1 MAHDDRVAIRD
12 AVGRLHRESG
22 LPMVFGGAI
31 TGRDRLQIT
40 EFVGAKSGTMRGL
53 RVQAGSGLGGK
64 AMAMRRPVL
73 VNDYARADA
82 ITHDYDEAV
91 TGEGIRTMVGV
102 PVMVGRSVRGVLY
115 GALRGTVAIGDRV
128 IDSMVTVGRVL
139 EQDLA
144 VRDAMERRNPS
155 SAIFPLPDE
164 NALEDAPPEI
174 RRRLLDLA
182 GRVDDPAVRD
192 ELMDVVAQLEGA
204 SGAGVVPGVDNGG
217 MATAEPRRAP
227 PRVQLSPR
235 EREVLVQV
243 AMGHT
248 NALIGERLGVGA
260 ETVKSYLRTAMRK
273 LGANNRIEAVVAAR
287 RLGAL

>member
-40 EFVGAKSGTMRGL
+40 EFVGAQSGTMRGL
-53 RVQAGSGLGGK
+53 RVQTGSGLGGK
-64 AMAMRRPVL
+64 AMALRRPVL

-91 TGEGIRTMVGV
+91 TGEGIRTMVGI

-115 GALRGTVAIGDRV
+115 GALRGTAAIGDRV
-128 IDSMVTVGRVL
+128 IDSMVTVGRIL

-144 VRDAMERRNPS
+144 VRDAKERENPS
-155 SAIFPLPDE
+155 SEVFPLPDE
-164 NALEDAPPEI
+164 QTLDDAPPAV
-174 RRRLLDLA
+174 RQRLLELA
-182 GRVDDPAVRD
+182 TRIGDPAVRD
-192 ELMDVVAQLEGA
+192 ELIDLVGQLP
-204 SGAGVVPGVDNGG
+204 PGEPAAP
-217 MATAEPRRAP
+217 ATALPGGAPDAPAP
-227 PRVQLSPR
+227 PQVRLSPR
-235 EREVLVQV
+235 EREVLMQV

-273 LGANNRIEAVVAAR
+273 LSANNRIEAVVAAR

>member
-1 MAHDDRVAIRD
+1 
-12 AVGRLHRESG
+12 
-22 LPMVFGGAI
+22 MVFGGAI
-31 TGRDRLQIT
+31 TGKDRLQIT
-40 EFVGAKSGTMRGL
+40 EFVGARSGTMRGL
-53 RVQAGSGLGGK
+53 RVKAGSGLGGK
-64 AMAMRRPVL
+64 AMALRRPVL

-91 TGEGIRTMVGV
+91 TGEGIRTMVGI

-144 VRDAMERRNPS
+144 VRDALERENPS
-155 SAIFPLPDE
+155 SAVFPLPDDQ
-164 NALEDAPPEI
+164 ALDEAPPEV
-174 RRRLLDLA
+174 RRRLLELA
-182 GRVDDPAVRD
+182 TRIGDPAVRD
-192 ELMDVVAQLEGA
+192 ELIDLVGRLPAGEGTA
-204 SGAGVVPGVDNGG
+204 PAGRGQRGGAGAD
-217 MATAEPRRAP
+217 AAEA
-227 PRVQLSPR
+227 PRVRLSTR
-235 EREVLVQV
+235 EREVLMQV

-248 NALIGERLGVGA
+248 NALIAERLGVGA

-273 LGANNRIEAVVAAR
+273 LSATNRIEAVVAAR

>member
-102 PVMVGRSVRGVLY
+102 PVLVGRSVRGVLY

-128 IDSMVTVGRVL
+128 VDSMVTVSRVL

-144 VRDAMERRNPS
+144 VRDAMERRHPS
-155 SAIFPLPDE
+155 SAIFPLPE
-164 NALEDAPPEI
+164 EHALEQAPPEI

-182 GRVDDPAVRD
+182 GRVDDPDVRD
-192 ELMDVVAQLEGA
+192 ELMDVVAQLAGNDGATPEAHLEEVPAAA
-204 SGAGVVPGVDNGG
+204 SGSVVP
-217 MATAEPRRAP
+217 
-227 PRVQLSPR
+227 RVRLSPR
-235 EREVLVQV
+235 EREVLAQV

-287 RLGAL
+287 RFGAL